1 MIRSIFLIGVLLCA
15 TPTFAEVGPEE
26 AARLEGELT
35 PLGAIR
41 AGNEAGTIP
50 PWDGGIREPPPGY
63 QPGHHLVDPFAD
75 DRVLFTI
82 TAANLAEHADKLSPG
97 QLAMFERYPDTW
109 RMTVYPTRR
118 SASYP
123 ARIYQATTANATTA
137 RLTDDGNGVAE
148 AAGGYPFPIPQSG
161 LEALWNHLL
170 RFRGISLH
178 RITSQVVPTAGG
190 AYSEVI
196 LEERALWP
204 LFEPGATVA
213 SIDNRFA
220 YLLQE
225 VKAPAR
231 LAGQIVLVH
240 ETLNQNA
247 EPREAWVYQA
257 GQRRVRRV
265 PTLAYDH
272 PGTAA
277 DGQRTADQLDMFN
290 GAPDRY
296 DWRLVGRREVYVPYN
311 DYRLQDGG
319 VRHDQLIQP
328 GHLNPDFLRY
338 ELHRVWE
345 VDARLKDGASHV
357 YARRTFFLD
366 EDSWQILIGDH
377 YDDQGRLW
385 RVAEAH
391 TINYYQVPMVWE
403 TLLAIY
409 DLQNGRYLAF
419 GLNNELPP
427 DRFDEPMS
435 KADFTPDALRRLGRR

>member
-1 MIRSIFLIGVLLCA
+1 MVRSRVLLGLVLLV
-15 TPTFAEVGPEE
+15 TPVLAEVGPEE
-26 AARLEGELT
+26 AVRLEGDLT

-41 AGNEAGTIP
+41 AGNDAGTIP
-50 PWDGGIREPPPGY
+50 HWDGGLVKPPAGYRPG
-63 QPGHHLVDPFAD
+63 QHHVDPFAED
-75 DRVLFTI
+75 GVRFTI
-82 TAANLAEHADKLSPG
+82 TAAALDAYAEQLSPG
-97 QLAMFERYPDTW
+97 QVAMFERYPDTW
-109 RMTVYPTRR
+109 RMPVYQTRR

-123 ARIYQATTANATTA
+123 ERIYRAAIANASTA
-137 RLTDDGNGVAE
+137 RLVDGGNGVVE

-170 RFRGISLH
+170 RFRGTSLH
-178 RITSQVVPTAGG
+178 RVTSQVVPTAGG

-204 LFEPGATVA
+204 LFEPGATIA
-213 SIDNRFA
+213 GIENQFA

-225 VKAPAR
+225 VKAPAQ
-231 LAGQIVLVH
+231 LAGRIVLVH
-240 ETLNQNA
+240 ETLNQKT
-247 EPREAWVYQA
+247 EPREAWVYHT
-257 GQRRVRRV
+257 GERRVRRA

-296 DWRLVGRREVYVPYN
+296 IWRLIGRRELYVPYN
-311 DYRLQDGG
+311 DYRLHDGS
-319 VRHDQLIQP
+319 VRHDQLIRP
-328 GHLNPDFLRY
+328 GHLNPELLRY

-345 VDARLKDGASHV
+345 VDARLKDGASHI

-366 EDSWQILIGDH
+366 EDSWQILIADH
-377 YDDQGRLW
+377 YDGEGRLW
-385 RVAEAH
+385 RLAEAH

-403 TLLAIY
+403 TVLAIY
-409 DLQNGRYLAF
+409 DLENGRYLAF
-419 GLNNELPP
+419 GLNNELPA

-435 KADFTPDALRRLGRR
+435 KADFTPNVLRRLGRR